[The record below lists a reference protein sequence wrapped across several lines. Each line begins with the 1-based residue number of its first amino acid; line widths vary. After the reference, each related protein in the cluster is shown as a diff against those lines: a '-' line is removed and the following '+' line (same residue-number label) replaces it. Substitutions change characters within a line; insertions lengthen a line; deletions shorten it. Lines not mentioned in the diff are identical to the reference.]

1 MKAFFK
7 KPSGFTLKR
16 EGIFK
21 NAFTFYI
28 KHVPHKS
35 RKNGKIEYLYPND
48 RDTFLLEKRTIEGD
62 FILQCAE
69 KCAYLADLS
78 EFLTKS
84 QKMSKKS
91 QIAVDGIAFAYYNL
105 CVLERE
111 TRTEKCP

>member
-1 MKAFFK
+1 MFIMKTES
-7 KPSGFTLKR
+7 PCSGCGSAKAAEETAVF
-16 EGIFK
+16 
-21 NAFTFYI
+21 
-28 KHVPHKS
+28 PHKS

-111 TRTEKCP
+111 TRTEKCL

>member
-1 MKAFFK
+1 MF
-7 KPSGFTLKR
+7 
-16 EGIFK
+16 
-21 NAFTFYI
+21 
-28 KHVPHKS
+28 PHKP
-35 RKNGKIEYLYPND
+35 RKIGKIEYLYPND

-111 TRTEKCP
+111 TRTEKCPL